1 MVNRT
6 AVVAAIAVTSA
17 VAFPYITALA
27 CNLIYGWPM
36 KNRYRRAFSP
46 KKVFALNISII
57 QKVITSLRYASQYF
71 QWKAYY
77 KSAPASEIM
86 KVCGNLSSGLVLF

>member
-1 MVNRT
+1 MISKT

-17 VAFPYITALA
+17 VAFPYLTALA
-27 CNLIYGWPM
+27 CNMVYGWPQT
-36 KNRYRRAFSP
+36 KHKYRRAFSP

-57 QKVITSLRYASQYF
+57 QKIIITLRYASAYF

-77 KSAPASEIM
+77 KSARSSEVM
-86 KVCGNLSSGLVLF
+86 KVCYGVC